1 MATYKEIFGKQIE
14 FLSTDPVQEAEGQI
28 WYNSTLGAFKSVLV
42 SEAWSS
48 AAPMIIVKDSIIQ
61 AGVGTQASALVIGGG
76 TPGGDTATTE
86 EYNGTGWSAGG
97 VLASARRDVGGAGT
111 QTSALAFG
119 GFSPPVILNLTEE
132 YDGTT
137 WTVQNV
143 MGTATRGAAGAGTQ
157 TAALAIGGAA
167 PGVSTKTEVYNGASW
182 TAGGVLG
189 TARSYMAAGGTE
201 TAAIGFGGYPSTT
214 KTEEYNGTGWTEVN
228 DMNTAR
234 TNMAGNGPQTATIG
248 GGGYLTPGLSNATE
262 TFDGTDWAT
271 SPATLGT
278 SRSGC
283 GGAGSSPAF
292 VLFGG
297 STPPTTAA
305 TEEYNRSATAITA
318 GAWSAGGALV
328 TARNSMGGAGIQG
341 AALVMG
347 GESPATGKTESYDG
361 STWTEVNALN
371 TPRSQLAS
379 AGTQAAAVAF
389 GGEPPMTTC
398 ETWDGSSWTAANALN
413 TAMRNAA
420 GWGSQTAAVKAGGFA
435 APISTYS
442 AAVET
447 WDGTNWTSAPNSL
460 PAVAAQNRGFGTAT
474 AGVSCGGLTPSVTGV
489 TNEWDGSSWTTGGAM
504 NIARAV
510 VGTMGTQTDGL
521 IAGGAPP
528 STTIG
533 QSAEGY
539 DGTTWTTRPS
549 LATLRQAPGG
559 LGFGSVSTAGLVAG
573 GSNSVG
579 TNTDTTE
586 IFTPETTAA
595 NYKTITTS

>member
-76 TPGGDTATTE
+76 GPAGDTATTE

-97 VLASARRDVGGAGT
+97 VLASSRRDVGGAGT

-119 GFSPPVILNLTEE
+119 GFSPPVILDLTEE

-167 PGVSTKTEVYNGASW
+167 PGASTKTEVYNGASW

-189 TARSYMAAGGTE
+189 TARSYMAGGGTE

-248 GGGYLTPGLSNATE
+248 AGGVPVSTATE
-262 TFDGTDWAT
+262 TFDGTDWTT
-271 SPATLGT
+271 SPATLATG
-278 SRSGC
+278 RSGA

-292 VLFGG
+292 LLFGG
-297 STPPTTAA
+297 SIPATTAI

-318 GAWSAGGALV
+318 GAWASGEALN
-328 TARNSMGGAGIQG
+328 TARGSIAGAGIQT
-341 AALVMG
+341 AALAISGEPPGPG
-347 GESPATGKTESYDG
+347 GLTESYDG
-361 STWTEVNALN
+361 SSWTAVNALS
-371 TPRSQLAS
+371 TGRSQLGA

-389 GGEPPMTTC
+389 GGEPPMTTT
-398 ETWDGSSWTAANALN
+398 ETWDGSNWTASPGALN
-413 TAMRNAA
+413 TAIRNCA
-420 GWGSQTAAVKAGGFA
+420 GWGSQTAAVKAGGFG
-435 APISTYS
+435 PGISDYS
-442 AAVET
+442 ATVET
-447 WDGTNWTSAPNSL
+447 WNGSAWTSAPNSL
-460 PAVAAQNRGFGTAT
+460 PATNANNRGFGTST
-474 AGVSCGGLTPSVTGV
+474 AGVNCGGLISTGAVTGI
-489 TNEWDGSSWTTGGAM
+489 TNEWDGSSWTTSGAM
-504 NIARAV
+504 NIARSL
-510 VGTMGTQTDGL
+510 VGCSGTQTAGL
-521 IAGGAPP
+521 IAGGY
-528 STTIG
+528 TTAN
-533 QSAEGY
+533 SVVAEGY
-539 DGTTWTTRPS
+539 DGTSWSTRPS
-549 LATLRQAPGG
+549 LATARQAPGG
-559 LGFGSVSTAGLVAG
+559 LGFGSVSTAGLVCG
-573 GSNSVG
+573 GNIPPGNAATATV
-579 TNTDTTE
+579 E
-586 IFTPETTAA
+586 VFTGETTAA